1 MVGDIGQPS
10 HFNYYMF
17 FFMYIYLSVY
27 VPWDMLDVTRL
38 LRMLYVFS
46 LSYINLL
53 MVRYYRFYTVVAYDI
68 CVMTS
73 VGR

>member
-1 MVGDIGQPS
+1 
-10 HFNYYMF
+10 MF
-17 FFMYIYLSVY
+17 IHLSVY
-27 VPWDMLDVTRL
+27 VPWDMLDVTGL

-46 LSYINLL
+46 LSYINML

>member
-1 MVGDIGQPS
+1 
-10 HFNYYMF
+10 MF
-17 FFMYIYLSVY
+17 FMFIYLSEY
-27 VPWDMLDVTRL
+27 VPWDVLGVTRL

-46 LSYINLL
+46 LSYINML

-68 CVMTS
+68 CVMNS

>member
-10 HFNYYMF
+10 HLNYY
-17 FFMYIYLSVY
+17 
-27 VPWDMLDVTRL
+27 MLDVTRL
-38 LRMLYVFS
+38 LRMLYLFS

>member
-1 MVGDIGQPS
+1 
-10 HFNYYMF
+10 
-17 FFMYIYLSVY
+17 
-27 VPWDMLDVTRL
+27 MLDVTRL

-53 MVRYYRFYTVVAYDI
+53 MVRYYRFYTVVVAYDI

-73 VGR
+73 VGQ